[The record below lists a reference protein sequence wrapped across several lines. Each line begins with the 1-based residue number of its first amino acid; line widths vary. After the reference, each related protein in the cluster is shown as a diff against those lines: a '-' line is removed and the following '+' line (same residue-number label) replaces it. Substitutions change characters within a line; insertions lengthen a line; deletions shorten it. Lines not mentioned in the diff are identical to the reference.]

1 LGVSVPLIEAVEHRQ
16 AFLESLMTLRQEV
29 AYGIRVIFNTPDL
42 ETAQSYL
49 DRAIEKYAVLAPKL
63 ADWMEMNI
71 SESFIVFSFAKE
83 HKRRLLTANGL
94 ERLSQ
99 EIKRRILVV
108 RVFPNEKSILRLIS
122 AVMTEMNE
130 EYEFRRI
137 YIEMKLALSLD
148 P

>member
-1 LGVSVPLIEAVEHRQ
+1 
-16 AFLESLMTLRQEV
+16 MTLRQEV

-148 P
+148 PWKDPWQI

>member
-1 LGVSVPLIEAVEHRQ
+1 
-16 AFLESLMTLRQEV
+16 MTLRQEV

>member
-1 LGVSVPLIEAVEHRQ
+1 
-16 AFLESLMTLRQEV
+16 MTLRQEV

-122 AVMTEMNE
+122 AVMKEMNE